1 MYPSTNNCA
10 AQSNYSNNPMLYETQ
25 IMSSSVMYAS
35 PNNIGDPTWFPD
47 SGTSHHVVSD
57 PLNLAISIEFIG
69 NE

>member
-1 MYPSTNNCA
+1 
-10 AQSNYSNNPMLYETQ
+10 MLYETQ